1 MDNRSSGEKRVVV
14 SVIFDFRCNVHG
26 TFLTR
31 LVVGSALPNRH
42 DTRIITRT
50 KAYVTKDKG

>member
-1 MDNRSSGEKRVVV
+1 MDNRSSGEMRVVV
-14 SVIFDFRCNVHG
+14 SVIFDFRSNVHG

-42 DTRIITRT
+42 DIRGLSQGP
-50 KAYVTKDKG
+50 KLM